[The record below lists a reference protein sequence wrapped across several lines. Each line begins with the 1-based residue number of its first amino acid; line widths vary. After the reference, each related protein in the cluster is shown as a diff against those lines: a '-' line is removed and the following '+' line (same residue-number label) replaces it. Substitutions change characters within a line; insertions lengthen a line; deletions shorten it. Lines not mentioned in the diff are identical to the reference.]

1 MYADGSYD
9 MLLHNRAAH
18 EGAMVKLCCSD
29 KVFPSFGGVQTFKL
43 NNKMNSIRN
52 HKLQEWSSLV
62 GAKSVAVGYEMRK

>member
-52 HKLQEWSSLV
+52 HKL
-62 GAKSVAVGYEMRK
+62 